1 MVLPGSWSEESAV
14 PAGMAWGLAC
24 LVLGNRLAGRSGQDG
39 LQICCGGFD
48 RPVDAR
54 LADRVEKAAVADVT
68 DRAAPVSAGRS
79 GAARSRRQRAV
90 ERDIGSLDAGDDL
103 YGAGRGQYGA
113 GRGQDREGPCWV
125 KVSWSSARS
134 SPTGMICWTRVRPGT
149 YRTSSHTPIGC
160 SRSPGCTAALPE
172 ARPTSRG

>member
-1 MVLPGSWSEESAV
+1 MTVLTGDALLCRDAMVLPGSWSEESAV

-68 DRAAPVSAGRS
+68 DRPAPPRLVGQVLQDLAGS
-79 GAARSRRQRAV
+79 G
-90 ERDIGSLDAGDDL
+90 
-103 YGAGRGQYGA
+103 
-113 GRGQDREGPCWV
+113 P
-125 KVSWSSARS
+125 WSGISVPS
-134 SPTGMICWTRVRPGT
+134 TPGT
-149 YRTSSHTPIGC
+149 TSMVQVGARTARDRAGL
-160 SRSPGCTAALPE
+160 RSPGAVPGPR
-172 ARPTSRG
+172 RPG